1 MTAVD
6 AHASEA
12 LAGDALV
19 PGGKDEATRKG
30 GASGTGPTTGS
41 RPRGGR
47 SKRGVNGWVVLVMIC
62 ALTLLMVFPF
72 WIALIN
78 GFKPAT
84 EYIHNGPL
92 SIPTTLDL
100 SALTKF
106 WVSIDFNRKLL
117 NSVIIS
123 GGVALIAVALSL
135 FSAYAIG
142 VGRIRGRV
150 RILAIFM
157 VAFTIPQEALVYPLF
172 KLSRDTGLYDSIWG
186 VMIIMAVLQSAFGT
200 YMLSSVLGSFPKE
213 VLEAARLDGAGRWQ
227 VLRDIVLPLTRPTL
241 AVLVTFFFIW
251 TWNDFFLPMILLPSA
266 KNQTVSVAL
275 GALSGQYTSD
285 PTALAAASLAGILPA
300 LVFFLIFQRT
310 LMRGINIGAIK

>member
-1 MTAVD
+1 MSA
-6 AHASEA
+6 A
-12 LAGDALV
+12 
-19 PGGKDEATRKG
+19 EATVP
-30 GASGTGPTTGS
+30 PTTTPS
-41 RPRGGR
+41 RGRPPRARGGR
-47 SKRGVNGWVVLVMIC
+47 SKRRVSGWVVLLMTC
-62 ALTLLMVFPF
+62 ALALLMIFPL

-78 GFKPAT
+78 GFKPADD
-84 EYIHNGPL
+84 YIHNGPL
-92 SIPTTLDL
+92 SLPSRLDFSVL
-100 SALTKF
+100 KNF

-123 GGVALIAVALSL
+123 GGVAFIAVALSL
-135 FSAYAIG
+135 FSAFAIG
-142 VGRIRGRV
+142 IGRIKGRV
-150 RILAIFM
+150 WILGVFM

-186 VMIIMAVLQSAFGT
+186 IIIILAVLQSAFGT
-200 YMLSSVLGSFPKE
+200 YMLSSVLGTFPKE

-227 VLRDIVLPLTRPTL
+227 LLRDIVLPLTRPTL
-241 AVLVTFFFIW
+241 SVLVTFFFIW

-300 LVFFLIFQRT
+300 FVFFLIFQRT